1 MLLIG
6 PSMLSGIGQHLFKYS
21 HVLKHARYIQ
31 IGAKEIPEDD
41 VALIFALPIKE
52 WFDIIPEIKRKCKKV
67 ICMTTCET
75 ETVHEAYGELFKHF
89 DKVAVS
95 SRYCKKV
102 FSRQFPHTEFIIVRA
117 HVPVKAITS
126 VTNTFGIPSGKYI
139 FYHIGNVLDQR
150 KNFKGILE
158 AFVRLNLPDTLLVV
172 KATCHGNVNIN
183 LPNVIMINGLI
194 PEQELDGLH
203 KICDCYVSFSN
214 SEGIGLGAVEAAIQN
229 KPVIIP
235 EYGGAVDYIRT
246 PYLIECDKQEVP
258 NDDFLFK
265 KGMIWG
271 KPKFDQLMKFMK
283 DAYDKKLTYMDHSHT
298 RFVVGPEEF
307 YRTFALM

>member
-6 PSMLSGIGQHLFKYS
+6 PSLLSGIGQHLFKYS
-21 HVLKHARYIQ
+21 HVLTHAMYIQ
-31 IGAKEIPEDD
+31 MGANEIPEDD
-41 VALIFALPIKE
+41 VALIFALPIKG

-102 FSRQFPHTEFIIVRA
+102 FSRQFPHVEFIIVRA
-117 HVPVKAITS
+117 HIPVRT
-126 VTNTFGIPSGKYI
+126 VTTIKNTFEIPSGRYI
-139 FYHIGNVLDQR
+139 FYHIGNVLDHR
-150 KNFKGILE
+150 KNFKSILE
-158 AFVRLNLPDTLLVV
+158 AFVRLNLPDSLLVV
-172 KATCHGNVNIN
+172 KATCLKDVQLKI
-183 LPNVIMINGLI
+183 PNVMVINGLI
-194 PEQELDGLH
+194 PQDELDGLH
-203 KICDCYVSFSN
+203 VMCDCYVSFSS

-235 EYGGAVDYIRT
+235 EYGGAVDYIKT
-246 PYLIECDKQEVP
+246 PYLIECGKQPVP
-258 NDDFLFK
+258 FDDFLFK
-265 KGMIWG
+265 QGMIWG
-271 KPKFDQLMKFMK
+271 KPNFEQLVKFMK
-283 DAYDKKLTYMDHSHT
+283 DAYDKRLTYMDHSYT

-307 YRTFALM
+307 HRTFALM

>member
-31 IGAKEIPEDD
+31 IGTNEIPEDD
-41 VALIFALPIKE
+41 EALIFALPIKE

-102 FSRQFPHTEFIIVRA
+102 FSRQFPRTEFIIVRA
-117 HVPVKAITS
+117 HIPVKTITT
-126 VTNTFGIPSGKYI
+126 VTNTFGIPKGKYI

-158 AFVRLNLPDTLLVV
+158 AFIRLNLPDTLLVV
-172 KATCHGNVNIN
+172 KATCHGTVNIN
-183 LPNVIMINGLI
+183 IPNVIMINGLI
-194 PEQELDGLH
+194 PENELEGLH

-214 SEGIGLGAVEAAIQN
+214 SEGIGLGAVESAIQN

-283 DAYDKKLTYMDHSHT
+283 EAYDKKLTYMDHSHT